1 MDPNTT
7 RPEWTPLDA
16 PAIMV
21 LKTAPGDQLLETVY
35 DRELATA
42 RSDAFS
48 DQQRLQSAIMV
59 LKTAP
64 GDQLLETVYD
74 RELATARSDAF
85 SDQQRLFFGKRWLG
99 VVEAELRRR
108 LCYKQSPAVDS
119 ILRMRARLEAKAE
132 GEADADADD
141 AAAAAAA
148 AAAVAAAA
156 AADA

>member
-1 MDPNTT
+1 MQSIPMDPNTT

-16 PAIMV
+16 P
-21 LKTAPGDQLLETVY
+21 
-35 DRELATA
+35 
-42 RSDAFS
+42 
-48 DQQRLQSAIMV
+48 AIMV

-108 LCYKQSPAVDS
+108 LCYKQSPAVES

-132 GEADADADD
+132 GEADASSTSAKALKARIGELDLRRHQRGLR
-141 AAAAAAA
+141 
-148 AAAVAAAA
+148 
-156 AADA
+156 